1 MQRWRFCEK
10 SWAYAM
16 GGGFKLSLK
25 DGIWRGKIM
34 QIRTGVMVGGRKIFW
49 ECF

>member
-1 MQRWRFCEK
+1 MQ
-10 SWAYAM
+10 WAEDSN
-16 GGGFKLSLK
+16 FHLK
-25 DGIWRGKIM
+25 MAHEGEKIM